1 MTEIESLNKIE
12 AALFLAARFLTVED
26 LVRLTDINP
35 IMLKELLKKIEEKYA
50 GEGSLC
56 IVKREVEGHTFY
68 KMDVKEKYAHYI
80 NKIASGKS
88 EFTKAEKGTLAVIA
102 YKQPIKQSII
112 VKIRGNKAYEHIKHF
127 RQNDLIKA
135 RRLGRTYELTLSDKF
150 YDYFHISKDDLKADE
165 KIDETINN
173 SIKKAIETKEE
184 NKRDEIID
192 NLGGLIAGW

>member
-26 LVRLTDINP
+26 LVRLTDVNP
-35 IMLKELLKKIEEKYA
+35 IMIKELLQRLEGKYT

-56 IVKREVEGHTFY
+56 ILKRKVEGHVYY
-68 KMDVKEKYAHYI
+68 KMDVEEKYAHYI
-80 NKIASGKS
+80 NRIASGKS
-88 EFTKAEKGTLAVIA
+88 EFTKAEKGTLAVVA

-127 RQNDLIKA
+127 RQNDLIRA

-150 YDYFHISKDDLKADE
+150 YDYFHIKKEDLNNETE
-165 KIDETINN
+165 KEV
-173 SIKKAIETKEE
+173 EE
-184 NKRDEIID
+184 QLENQFKQLENAKTDS
-192 NLGGLIAGW
+192 